1 MSLTGWELFVPE
13 KGDAKAL
20 VQALLAVAPDPQHVR
35 TQAGGTEFLVS
46 PEAAEAY
53 RKSLRPKRAARKV
66 KEENENG
73 D

>member
-1 MSLTGWELFVPE
+1 MHEDWELFIPE
-13 KGDAKAL
+13 PGEIRA
-20 VQALLAVAPDPQHVR
+20 VVRALLDAAPDPSHVLSQR
-35 TQAGGTEFLVS
+35 GGTEFLVS

-66 KEENENG
+66 KEETDG